1 MTIHG
6 VNAAV
11 MSYRGSGSNGSKG
24 RGQSISENNVCKVV
38 VLGCPG
44 VGKTALTVR
53 YLTKRFIG
61 EYCPTLESIYKLQT
75 AIDDDEVR
83 LEILDTAGQEPDQ
96 WKDGYALWADCFLF
110 VYSITDRNSFEEII
124 NLKKQVENVRR
135 STNISGILVGNKL
148 DLLHDRQVPV
158 SDASELADEI
168 GCKFY
173 EVSAA
178 DWTQVAD
185 IDVMFQDLFREY
197 RRAKMAREGRQRK
210 TSSSVKF
217 KQAIQKVI
225 SGKAPVKK
233 TLSA

>member
-1 MTIHG
+1 MYTNSDPSLNSSIYDYG
-6 VNAAV
+6 VILQRVLIQKHNSFTV
-11 MSYRGSGSNGSKG
+11 F
-24 RGQSISENNVCKVV
+24 V
-38 VLGCPG
+38 VLLHPS
-44 VGKTALTVR
+44 VIVQKSV
-53 YLTKRFIG
+53 
-61 EYCPTLESIYKLQT
+61 SI
-75 AIDDDEVR
+75 
-83 LEILDTAGQEPDQ
+83 GQEPDQ

>member
-1 MTIHG
+1 MI
-6 VNAAV
+6 VQKSV
-11 MSYRGSGSNGSKG
+11 
-24 RGQSISENNVCKVV
+24 SI
-38 VLGCPG
+38 
-44 VGKTALTVR
+44 
-53 YLTKRFIG
+53 
-61 EYCPTLESIYKLQT
+61 
-75 AIDDDEVR
+75 
-83 LEILDTAGQEPDQ
+83 GQEPDQ

-225 SGKAPVKK
+225 SGKTPVKK

>member
-1 MTIHG
+1 M
-6 VNAAV
+6 
-11 MSYRGSGSNGSKG
+11 
-24 RGQSISENNVCKVV
+24 
-38 VLGCPG
+38 
-44 VGKTALTVR
+44 
-53 YLTKRFIG
+53 
-61 EYCPTLESIYKLQT
+61 
-75 AIDDDEVR
+75 
-83 LEILDTAGQEPDQ
+83 
-96 WKDGYALWADCFLF
+96 WADCFLF

-233 TLSA
+233 TLSAWPIIIIYWYIFRFIFYNMYICTYKIIYASRWQVFIYFVLLENVYKYFVRNGNNTNYCQHTLHLYIMKKRNVSTLMIFILMLNA

>member
-1 MTIHG
+1 MTVYG
-6 VNAAV
+6 VDVVV
-11 MSYRGSGSNGSKG
+11 MSYRGSGSNGVRG
-24 RGQSISENNVCKVV
+24 RGQSINDNNMCKIV

-75 AIDDDEVR
+75 TVDDDDVR
-83 LEILDTAGQEPDQ
+83 LEILDTAGQDPAY

-124 NLKKQVENVRR
+124 KLKRQVENARR

-148 DLLHDRQVPV
+148 DLLHDRQVPA
-158 SDASELADEI
+158 SDGTELADEI

-178 DWTQVAD
+178 DWTQVSD

-197 RRAKMAREGRQRK
+197 RRAKIIREGRQRK

-225 SGKAPVKK
+225 SGKTPVKK

>member
-1 MTIHG
+1 ME
-6 VNAAV
+6 VF
-11 MSYRGSGSNGSKG
+11 
-24 RGQSISENNVCKVV
+24 SI
-38 VLGCPG
+38 
-44 VGKTALTVR
+44 
-53 YLTKRFIG
+53 
-61 EYCPTLESIYKLQT
+61 
-75 AIDDDEVR
+75 
-83 LEILDTAGQEPDQ
+83 GQEPDQ

-124 NLKKQVENVRR
+124 KLKKQVENVRR

-233 TLSA
+233 TLSSWPILLFINYMYSGLFFIICMYIYKVIYATRSCYARVHLLGVIGKCLKGFC

>member
-1 MTIHG
+1 MTVHG
-6 VNAAV
+6 VNVVV
-11 MSYRGSGSNGSKG
+11 MNYRGAGSNGARG
-24 RGQSISENNVCKVV
+24 RGQSINDNSMCKIV

-61 EYCPTLESIYKLQT
+61 EYSPTLESIYKLQT
-75 AIDDDEVR
+75 TVDDDDVR
-83 LEILDTAGQEPDQ
+83 LEILDTAGQDQ
-96 WKDGYALWADCFLF
+96 EYWKDGYALWADCFVF

-124 NLKKQVENVRR
+124 KLKRQVENIRR

-148 DLLHDRQVPV
+148 DLLHDRQVPA
-158 SDASELADEI
+158 SDGTELADEI

-178 DWTQVAD
+178 DWTQVSD

-197 RRAKMAREGRQRK
+197 RRAKQAREGRQRK

>member
-1 MTIHG
+1 M
-6 VNAAV
+6 
-11 MSYRGSGSNGSKG
+11 
-24 RGQSISENNVCKVV
+24 
-38 VLGCPG
+38 
-44 VGKTALTVR
+44 
-53 YLTKRFIG
+53 
-61 EYCPTLESIYKLQT
+61 
-75 AIDDDEVR
+75 
-83 LEILDTAGQEPDQ
+83 
-96 WKDGYALWADCFLF
+96 
-110 VYSITDRNSFEEII
+110 YSITDRNSFEEII

-233 TLSA
+233 TLSAWPIIIIYWYIFRFIFYNMYICTYKIIYATRWQVFIYFVLLENV